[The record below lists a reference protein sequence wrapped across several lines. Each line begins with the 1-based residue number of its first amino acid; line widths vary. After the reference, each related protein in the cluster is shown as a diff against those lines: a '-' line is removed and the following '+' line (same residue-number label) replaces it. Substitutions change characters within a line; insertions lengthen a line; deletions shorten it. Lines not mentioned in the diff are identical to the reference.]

1 MLPKM
6 TSGYFILL
14 IPIFYALSARAV
26 SAQAEFTEEMLFHQ
40 TGKVVTASR
49 TEQSVN
55 QAPATMTVITAKEIK
70 AMGAM
75 SIPEILRYVPGLE
88 VMTITSS
95 HSEVSIRG
103 LSQVPSNNVLVMID
117 GRSVYIDY
125 YGGTVWES
133 LPILIDQIDRIEIMR
148 SPGSALYGANAFSG
162 VINIL
167 TKTSNQITQQQVFV
181 QAGEFSSLNTGLLL
195 GGTRGNT
202 GFRFAAGAKRINS
215 FENDDE
221 QSSEIVLGNF
231 LVEHQFSPDTRLSFD
246 AGINNGYVHK
256 IFLNTPNKAKATNT
270 YSKFRFS
277 HGHYS
282 LQAFWNRGDQ
292 RENTYTFKEAPLFYG
307 VVEDIFFNTF
317 DLEAQGM
324 NRFWESNTLVY
335 GASYRLNTI
344 RSNILDESHEQ
355 NLSAFFIQEESK
367 ISPEITIS
375 AGARIDHH
383 PLVGTNVSPRGNLV
397 YSLSQDHTFRFSFGK
412 AFRNP
417 TYLNTYIDYT
427 APNGIYFV
435 GNKELSP
442 EKITSYELGYVL
454 SPSSKVRLE
463 LDIFGLKFRDYI
475 FLDPTGVFD
484 FPTLNILKSYH
495 NRGSA
500 KIIGSELSLELLP
513 WSMLKINA
521 NYSNQHMTNN
531 YSITNKQYPPKNK
544 ASVRLNISLPSCFET
559 TLGATYIGKTIWNV
573 PTRLGLYEVN
583 SMASHTRVDWR
594 LGYSPKKDHF
604 EVFMAAYN
612 LLDNDKQEYPNSE
625 AVQRRITVGAYFY
638 F

>member
-1 MLPKM
+1 MHPKM
-6 TSGYFILL
+6 TSGSFVFL
-14 IPIFYALSARAV
+14 ISLFSSFSAQVV
-26 SAQAEFTEEMLFHQ
+26 SAQTEFTEEMLFHQ

-49 TEQSVN
+49 TEQSIN
-55 QAPATMTVITAKEIK
+55 QAPATMAVITAKEIK

-125 YGGTVWES
+125 YGGTIWES

-167 TKTSNQITQQQVFV
+167 TKTSNQITQQQVFA
-181 QAGEFSSLNTGLLL
+181 QAGEFSSLNTGILL
-195 GGTRGNT
+195 GGTRGNS

-215 FENDDE
+215 FENDDDR
-221 QSSEIVLGNF
+221 SSEIVLGNF
-231 LVEHQFSPDTRLSFD
+231 LIEHQFTSDTRLSFD

-256 IFLNTPNKAKATNT
+256 IFLNTPNKARATNSYT
-270 YSKFRFS
+270 KLKLN
-277 HGHYS
+277 HGNYY

-292 RENTYTFKEAPLFYG
+292 KENTYTFREAPLFYG
-307 VVEDIFFNTF
+307 VVENIFFNTF
-317 DLEAQGM
+317 ELEAQGM
-324 NRFWESNTLVY
+324 NRLWESNTLVY

-344 RSNILDESHEQ
+344 RSDILDKSHEQ

-383 PLVGTNVSPRGNLV
+383 PLVGTNISPRGNLI
-397 YSLSQDHTFRFSFGK
+397 YSLSPKHTFRFIFGK

-417 TYLNTYIDYT
+417 TYLNSYLDYT
-427 APNGIYFV
+427 TPDGIYLL
-435 GNKELSP
+435 GNKNLSS
-442 EKITSYELGYVL
+442 EKIASYELGYVW
-454 SPSSKVRLE
+454 SPDPKARLE
-463 LDIFGLKFRDYI
+463 IDLFGLKFKDYI
-475 FLDPTGVFD
+475 FLDPTGFLD
-484 FPTLNILKSYH
+484 PETFTTIKTYN

-500 KIIGSELSLELLP
+500 KIYGSEMSLELIP
-513 WSMLKINA
+513 WPILKISA
-521 NYSNQHMTNN
+521 NYSNQHMINR
-531 YSITNKQYPPKNK
+531 YSILDKQYPPKNK
-544 ASVRLNISLPSCFET
+544 ANIKMNFSLSSEFT
-559 TLGATYIGKTIWNV
+559 TAVNTSYISKTNWNV
-573 PTRLGLYEVN
+573 PTRLGLYEVH
-583 SMASHTRVDWR
+583 SVPSHTRVDWR
-594 LGYSPKKDHF
+594 LGYSPKKDQF
-604 EVFMAAYN
+604 EIFMAAYN
-612 LLDNDKQEYPNSE
+612 LLGNDKQEYPNSE
-625 AVQRRITVGAYFY
+625 AIQRRITVGAYFN